1 MVAGEHGSKRAWWQ
15 LARRPW
21 YRSMVPWAGAMVA
34 ECLRSEVALLGKLS
48 GQVFRKEELW
58 ESIDTVA
65 NPTCPST
72 FR

>member
-1 MVAGEHGSKRAWWQ
+1 MVAGWRVDHGIGAWCHGQ
-15 LARRPW
+15 
-21 YRSMVPWAGAMVA
+21 VPWTGAMVA

-65 NPTCPST
+65 NPTMG
-72 FR
+72 